1 MLRRRLILSLIVFAG
16 HWWACIATAQSPFD
30 PPPGPPGPTTSGV
43 RGIVDANQA
52 AALAKPPAATFVA
65 PAGSQP
71 TPTTPTGVVQ
81 GDGIAPESR
90 PIEGSEIIARAD
102 GQVILASDVAW
113 QANQIIAANR
123 DRIPPD
129 QVEEVR
135 KMLLRQ
141 QLFALVDNN
150 MTFLDSKL
158 LYADFVRNVPAE
170 NLPKIEEQIAEGF
183 EKQELPR
190 LIKML
195 KVKDKEELDALF
207 KQSGT
212 SVKDVQKQF
221 LEKIV
226 AGEWLRQRMDK
237 PKPVTHE
244 QILAYYQDH
253 LKEYEYPAQVRWEE
267 IMVRF
272 DRVGGDRDA
281 AWKTLAEMGN
291 EVWQAAAANPN
302 VRGPVFA
309 GVAKA
314 KSHGFTADKGGVHDW
329 TPLDSLACQ
338 EMNEALATLALGQM
352 SDGIESPLGFH
363 IVRVLERK
371 DAGRTPFT
379 EAQEQIC
386 KALEAEQKAA
396 LVAAEI
402 AKLRESA
409 RVWTM
414 FDGDL
419 THARLAEALEAKRRR

>member
-1 MLRRRLILSLIVFAG
+1 MLRRRNSLSLVVLAALG
-16 HWWACIATAQSPFD
+16 CAAAQAQSPFD
-30 PPPGPPGPTTSGV
+30 PPGVPAGPPPATGV
-43 RGIVDANQA
+43 RGIYDANEA
-52 AALAKPPAATFVA
+52 AAIAKPPAATFVA
-65 PAGSQP
+65 PGGVQNPPAPPG
-71 TPTTPTGVVQ
+71 GVVQ
-81 GDGIAPESR
+81 SDGIAPESR

-102 GQVILASDVAW
+102 GQVILASDVLW

-123 DRIPPD
+123 DRIPPE
-129 QVEEVR
+129 QIEEIR
-135 KMLLRQ
+135 KYLLRQ
-141 QLFALVDNN
+141 QLFTLVDQHL
-150 MTFLDSKL
+150 TFIDSKL
-158 LYADFVRNVPAE
+158 LFADFVRNVPAE

-195 KVKDKEELDALF
+195 KVKDREELDALF
-207 KQSGT
+207 RESGT

-221 LEKIV
+221 MEKVV

-253 LKEYEYPAQVRWEE
+253 LTEYEYPAQVRWEE

-281 AWKTLAEMGN
+281 AWKALAEMGN
-291 EVWQAAAANPN
+291 EVWQAAAASPN

-309 GVAKA
+309 KVAKE
-314 KSHGFTADKGGVHDW
+314 KSHGFTADEGGVQDW
-329 TPLDSLACQ
+329 TALGSMKCEEL
-338 EMNEALATLALGQM
+338 NEALETLALGQM
-352 SDGIESPLGFH
+352 SDGIESELGFH

-371 DAGRTPFT
+371 EAGRTPFT

-386 KALEAEQKAA
+386 KVLEQEQKAA
-396 LVAAEI
+396 LVAAEL
-402 AKLRESA
+402 AKLRETA
-409 RVWTM
+409 RVWTL

-419 THARLAEALEAKRRR
+419 SRARLAEALDGRRRR

>member
-1 MLRRRLILSLIVFAG
+1 MIQ
-16 HWWACIATAQSPFD
+16 AQSPFD
-30 PPPGPPGPTTSGV
+30 PPPAPTGGPPTPAVRGLYDPTQPAPSPAGLEEAPPATFIAPGGGPTT
-43 RGIVDANQA
+43 
-52 AALAKPPAATFVA
+52 P
-65 PAGSQP
+65 QP
-71 TPTTPTGVVQ
+71 PTGVVQ
-81 GDGIAPESR
+81 GDGVAPESR
-90 PIEGSEIIARAD
+90 PIAGSEIIARAD
-102 GQVILASDVAW
+102 GQVILASDVLW
-113 QANQIIAANR
+113 QANQIIHANR
-123 DRIPPD
+123 DRIPPE

-141 QLFALVDNN
+141 QLFSLVDAN

-158 LYADFVRNVPAE
+158 LFADFVRNVPAE

-195 KVKDKEELDALF
+195 KVKDRAELDDLF
-207 KQSGT
+207 RASGT

-226 AGEWLRQRMDK
+226 AGEWLRQRTPK
-237 PKPVTHE
+237 SKPVTHE
-244 QILAYYQDH
+244 EILAYYQDH

-272 DRVGGDRDA
+272 DRVEGGRDA
-281 AWKTLAEMGN
+281 AWQKLAEMGN
-291 EVWQAAAANPN
+291 EVWQAAAKNPN

-309 GVAKA
+309 GVAKE
-314 KSHGFTADKGGVHDW
+314 KSHGFTADEGGIHDW

-338 EMNEALATLALGQM
+338 DMNTALATLALGQM

-371 DAGRTPFT
+371 EAGRTPFT
-379 EAQEQIC
+379 EAQEAI
-386 KALEAEQKAA
+386 KKLLEQEQKAT

-402 AKLRESA
+402 AKLRENA
-409 RVWTM
+409 RVWTI

-419 THARLAEALEAKRRR
+419 THARLAEALDGKRRR